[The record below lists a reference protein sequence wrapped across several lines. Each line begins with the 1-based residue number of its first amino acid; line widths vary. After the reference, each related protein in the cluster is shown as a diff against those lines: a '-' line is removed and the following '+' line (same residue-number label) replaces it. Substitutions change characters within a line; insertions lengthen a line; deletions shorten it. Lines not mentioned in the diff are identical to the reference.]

1 MAVTLETIARNAACN
16 AIVDLVD
23 VGTAAGKLQFKTS
36 GGTSVFGNGAVATL
50 TFADPAAFGNAA
62 TGVATAEAITSDTN
76 AAGGTTTKAY
86 FYDGDNAPVLWCS
99 VASPTGGDINLT
111 NNVIAATETV
121 AVTALTVTVPAAA

>member
-16 AIVDLVD
+16 GIVDLVD
-23 VGTAAGKLQFKTS
+23 VSGPGKLQFKTS
-36 GGTSVFGNGAVATL
+36 GGTSTFDNGAVATL
-50 TFADPAAFGNAA
+50 TFSATAFGNAA
-62 TGVATAEAITSDTN
+62 TGVATAAAITSDTN

-86 FYDGDNAPVLWCS
+86 FYDGANAPVLWCS
-99 VASPTGGDINLT
+99 VSTTAADINLT